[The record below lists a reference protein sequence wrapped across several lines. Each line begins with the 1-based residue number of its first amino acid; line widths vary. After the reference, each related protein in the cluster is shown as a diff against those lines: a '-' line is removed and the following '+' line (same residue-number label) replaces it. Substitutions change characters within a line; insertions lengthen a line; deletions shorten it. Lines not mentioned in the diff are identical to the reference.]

1 MSHALQCVALLL
13 GAMLCLATCGGAW
26 ATLDDSEGDL
36 HRSSMQRYSQ
46 EHPEPLRHE
55 VLLVGDGEKMRF
67 WPMWHFYKY
76 LASAVLPSPFMAMAA
91 AGGRGGDLEWEAG
104 QGRVEAAKTVT
115 LITPT
120 TRGFRRGMSCEE
132 AVAAFAHTKLPLIY
146 FLVSPGDKPLL
157 LSGAREYRG
166 LKILEVEDME
176 GPLRQRHLILSNQ
189 IQYVVYRYFNI
200 ELLVLQELCP
210 HVHFLHLPFFIDSS
224 HFHLPLQER
233 AAGTTQARERARKPL
248 GGGDTGRETDVLIY
262 GNTWSHRYSL
272 SKCTTW
278 SPLYMANVLYH

>member
-1 MSHALQCVALLL
+1 
-13 GAMLCLATCGGAW
+13 
-26 ATLDDSEGDL
+26 
-36 HRSSMQRYSQ
+36 MQRYSQ

-55 VLLVGDGEKMRF
+55 VLLVGDGDKMRF

-76 LASAVLPSPFMAMAA
+76 LASAVLPSPFMALPA
-91 AGGRGGDLEWEAG
+91 AGGRGWEAG

-120 TRGFRRGMSCEE
+120 TRGFRRGMSCDE
-132 AVAAFAHTKLPLIY
+132 AVATFAQTKLPLLY

-176 GPLRQRHLILSNQ
+176 GPLRLRHLILSNQ

-224 HFHLPLQER
+224 HFHLPPRER
-233 AAGTTQARERARKPL
+233 AAGTTQARERARKTL
-248 GGGDTGRETDVLIY
+248 GGGDKGRETDVLIY
-262 GNTWSHRYSL
+262 GNTWSHRYLLL
-272 SKCTTW
+272 SKFTTDHSIANLLLATLYQIYYW
-278 SPLYMANVLYH
+278 PLYSKFTRSLNTVNV